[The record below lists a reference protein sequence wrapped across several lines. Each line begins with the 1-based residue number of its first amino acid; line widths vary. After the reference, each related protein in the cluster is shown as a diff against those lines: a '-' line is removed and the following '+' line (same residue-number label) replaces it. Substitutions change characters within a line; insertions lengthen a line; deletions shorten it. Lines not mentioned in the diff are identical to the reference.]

1 MYEHK
6 KEKNDIVITSVNY
19 VIKLAS
25 EIFSFNQKYITKSVK
40 TCNLPFTYNLWQFYL
55 IINIQFIYENLVFR
69 NERLPLG
76 EFRANCTCDDSA
88 K

>member
-1 MYEHK
+1 MNIK
-6 KEKNDIVITSVNY
+6 RKKNDIAITSINY
-19 VIKLAS
+19 VIKVAS
-25 EIFSFNQKYITKSVK
+25 EIFPLNQKYITKSVK

-76 EFRANCTCDDSA
+76 ESKANCTWNDSA